1 MTPPGRDP
9 TSAMTPLFRKFLGM
23 NWLLFANMLA
33 LLIFGVFALYSACWM
48 RDDQDLA
55 TKWRDQV
62 YWIILGL
69 VFFFVAS
76 LVDYKWIK
84 YLGIPVYLVAT
95 GMLVFTTFN
104 GVEINGT
111 RAWLSLGGGILIQ
124 PSQLAMAA
132 GLILLALVLSRLHA
146 LHPSL
151 RNPFIRLL
159 VSGIVALVP
168 FGFVLLQGD
177 FGSALV
183 WVPVYGAMVL
193 IGNVPFRYLIVI
205 ILTVTMFLPFA
216 FYFGLKDYQ
225 KKRITT
231 QIEMLQGK
239 EVDVLNEAYSAYNN
253 LLAIG
258 SGGWSGKGFKNP
270 DTINNKGFISPDTAI
285 NDFIFPVFSEEIG
298 FRGGILV
305 IGGFL
310 LLLMQCVYVAFYS
323 RDLMGRLLVAGV
335 VGLMFAHIYQNI
347 GMNLLIMPITGI
359 PLPLISY
366 GGTFMV
372 VLLFLM
378 GLVQSV
384 WVHRVDHQEKKVA
397 PRLRV
402 GHLD

>member
-1 MTPPGRDP
+1 
-9 TSAMTPLFRKFLGM
+9 M
-23 NWLLFANMLA
+23 NWLLVANMLG
-33 LLIFGVFALYSACWM
+33 LLIFGVFAVYSACWM
-48 RDDQDLA
+48 RDELALA

-62 YWIILGL
+62 YWIALGL

-84 YLGIPVYLVAT
+84 YLGLPLYLVST
-95 GMLVFTTFN
+95 GMLIYTTYY
-104 GVEINGT
+104 GTEINGT
-111 RAWLSLGGGILIQ
+111 RAWLDVGPMLIQ
-124 PSQLAMAA
+124 PSQLAMA
-132 GLILLALVLSRLHA
+132 GGLVMLSLILCTLHTM
-146 LHPSL
+146 HPSL
-151 RNPFIRLL
+151 RNPFVRLM
-159 VSGIVALVP
+159 VSGLIALVP
-168 FGFVLLQGD
+168 FVFVLLQGD

-205 ILTVTMFLPFA
+205 VLSVTMFLPFA
-216 FYFGLKDYQ
+216 FFFGLKDYQ

-239 EVDVLNEAYSAYNN
+239 KVDVLNEAYSAYNN

-270 DTINNKGFISPDTAI
+270 DSINNKGFISPDTAI
-285 NDFIFPVFSEEIG
+285 NDFIFPVFAEEFG
-298 FRGGILV
+298 FRGSLLV
-305 IGGFL
+305 LSGFML
-310 LLLMQCVYVAFYS
+310 LLLQCIYVAFYS
-323 RDLMGRLLVAGV
+323 RDLMGRLLVVGV
-335 VGLMFAHIYQNI
+335 VGLLFAHIYQNV

-359 PLPLISY
+359 PLPFISY

-384 WVHRVDHQEKKVA
+384 WVHRIDPEARKAA

-402 GHLD
+402 EHLD